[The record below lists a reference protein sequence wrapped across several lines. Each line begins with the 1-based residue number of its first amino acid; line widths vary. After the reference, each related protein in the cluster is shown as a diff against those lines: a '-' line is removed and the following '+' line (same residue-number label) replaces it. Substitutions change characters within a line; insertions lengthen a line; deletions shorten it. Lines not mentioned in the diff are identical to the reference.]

1 MPAMPWL
8 GEASERARVGGQ
20 NNSVTK
26 CWKTNKAHNGP
37 VGCLESSTQRST
49 SASSHAISTSNP
61 TAKPTP
67 LMPPFLE
74 NMKTY
79 PHEISK
85 NARQDVEQ
93 CATKTGAKTLG

>member
-49 SASSHAISTSNP
+49 GASSHAISTSNP
-61 TAKPTP
+61 TAKLTQ
-67 LMPPFLE
+67 LMPPFLK

-79 PHEISK
+79 PYEISTT
-85 NARQDVEQ
+85 ARQDVEQ
-93 CATKTGAKTLG
+93 RATKTGAKTLG

>member
-49 SASSHAISTSNP
+49 GASSHAISTSNP

-79 PHEISK
+79 PYEIS
-85 NARQDVEQ
+85 NN
-93 CATKTGAKTLG
+93 G